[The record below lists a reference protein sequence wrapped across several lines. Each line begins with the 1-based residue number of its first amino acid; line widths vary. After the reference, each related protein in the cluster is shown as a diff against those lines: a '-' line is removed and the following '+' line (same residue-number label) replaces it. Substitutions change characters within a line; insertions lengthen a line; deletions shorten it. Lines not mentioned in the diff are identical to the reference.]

1 MKFTK
6 MLSLV
11 TGILNQDAETQV
23 DVCLTSQMANRIE
36 LWGRMYEDRAPWV
49 DHQEVFSANLAAA
62 IASEVARLVTLEM
75 ESNITGGPA
84 AEYLNTAYQKNA
96 LKDLRRYVEYGC
108 AKGGLIL
115 KPYVTT
121 AGLMVQFVQADCF
134 FPISFDSSGRI
145 SQCVFVEQF
154 RKGKKV
160 YTRLE
165 IHTQQAGR
173 IRITNQVFVAT
184 NDYSLGSEVELGAV
198 PQWAELVPEM
208 VLDGADRLLFGYFR
222 VPLANT
228 ADSDSPLGVS
238 AYSRAVELI
247 KEADKRYSNIC
258 WEYEGT
264 QLAVHIATSMLK
276 YNKDTDKFEY
286 PGGKNRL
293 YRNVEYN
300 TGASDKPLIDTFS
313 PAIRDSSLF
322 NGFNSQ
328 LKLIE
333 FACSLAYGT
342 LSDPQNVDK
351 TAEEIK
357 ASKQRSHAMVSDTQA
372 ALQTALE
379 DLVYAMEFWAVLYG
393 LIPPGGGYEL
403 SFKWDDS
410 IIVDAEAERQQD
422 RQDVAMGVM
431 RLEEYR
437 AKWYG
442 ESLEDAAQSLPAPA
456 LTEE

>member
-121 AGLMVQFVQADCF
+121 AELMVQFVQADCF

-173 IRITNQVFVAT
+173 IRITNRVFAAT

-238 AYSRAVELI
+238 GNSRAV
-247 KEADKRYSNIC
+247 
-258 WEYEGT
+258 
-264 QLAVHIATSMLK
+264 
-276 YNKDTDKFEY
+276 
-286 PGGKNRL
+286 
-293 YRNVEYN
+293 
-300 TGASDKPLIDTFS
+300 
-313 PAIRDSSLF
+313 
-322 NGFNSQ
+322 
-328 LKLIE
+328 
-333 FACSLAYGT
+333 
-342 LSDPQNVDK
+342 
-351 TAEEIK
+351 
-357 ASKQRSHAMVSDTQA
+357 
-372 ALQTALE
+372 
-379 DLVYAMEFWAVLYG
+379 
-393 LIPPGGGYEL
+393 
-403 SFKWDDS
+403 
-410 IIVDAEAERQQD
+410 
-422 RQDVAMGVM
+422 
-431 RLEEYR
+431 
-437 AKWYG
+437 
-442 ESLEDAAQSLPAPA
+442 
-456 LTEE
+456 